1 MQIEIELLK
10 ACTEN
15 DRKAQKELY
24 KCCFRIFMPQCLRYN
39 LNEEDARF
47 AFNNAFLKI
56 ITGLESTKLED
67 LIFIPWAKRIVTN
80 VLIDEYRKQ
89 KRQREHFANKETDH
103 ELEVLAENEENE
115 AEGSFGYDL
124 IIKQLD
130 EIPETHGL
138 VFKLFVIEG
147 YSHKEIGEKL
157 NFTEGTSKWHLSV
170 AKKLLRERLEIMEQ
184 RATKKMVV

>member
-24 KCCFRIFMPQCLRYN
+24 KCCFKIFMPQCLRYN

-56 ITGLESTKLED
+56 ILGLEKSNLKG
-67 LIFIPWAKRIVTN
+67 LIFIPWAKKIVTN

-89 KRQREHFANKETDH
+89 KRQQEHYTNKETDH
-103 ELEVLAENEENE
+103 ELEVLAENDVNG

-124 IIKQLD
+124 IIKQLN

-147 YSHKEIGEKL
+147 YSHKEIAEKL
-157 NFTEGTSKWHLSV
+157 NFNEGTSKWHLSI
-170 AKKLLRERLEIMEQ
+170 AKKLLRERLELLEQ